1 MAGSDHYDTLGVP
14 KDASQDDVKKAFRK
28 IAKENHPDV
37 VGADAA
43 KLQRFKDAKEA
54 YETLGNVD
62 ARARYDRRGDR
73 VRMGSGLGFYR
84 PPPVSQP
91 AGAQAP
97 SDLDLEDIFNDFS
110 GGADFGFGRKG
121 TTRATPR
128 AEPPTP
134 GRDIPV
140 FVNVPADVGHAGGS
154 VSVSYSRLKRNDG
167 SRSLSRVDE
176 IHDLKVPPGTAH
188 GTTLRVEKMG
198 DAGLN
203 GGTYGDLIAD
213 ISLVEP
219 RARGASGRMKMPP
232 HPQPE
237 PNPPGDL
244 DDEDTDER
252 DQARRPAA
260 PVGEEN
266 VRVDVGVFTAIL
278 GGAIRVHTSAGPVR
292 VTVPAGTSSGA
303 RFRLPGKGTPDLNGR
318 TRDLVAEVR
327 ILVPKS
333 LDEQSRE
340 LLARVR
346 GLNPEKE

>member
-1 MAGSDHYDTLGVP
+1 MAGSDHYDTLGVA
-14 KDASQDDVKKAFRK
+14 KDASPEEIKKAFRK
-28 IAKENHPDV
+28 IAKENHPDA
-37 VGADAA
+37 VGSDAV

-54 YETLGNVD
+54 YDTLGNVD
-62 ARARYDRRGDR
+62 SRARYDRRGDR

-121 TTRATPR
+121 NTRAAPR
-128 AEPPTP
+128 VDPPTP

-140 FVNVPADVGHAGGS
+140 FVNVPADLGHGGGS
-154 VSVSYSRLKRNDG
+154 VSVSYSRLKRKDG

-176 IHDLKVPPGTAH
+176 IHDLKIPPGTAH
-188 GTTLRVEKMG
+188 GSTLRVDKMG

-219 RARGASGRMKMPP
+219 KPRGASGRMKMPP
-232 HPQPE
+232 HPD
-237 PNPPGDL
+237 PNPGGL
-244 DDEDTDER
+244 EDEDTDER
-252 DQARRPAA
+252 GQARRPAQ

-266 VRVDVGVFTAIL
+266 IRVDVGVFTAML
-278 GGAIRVHTSAGPVR
+278 GGAVRVHTSAGPVR

-303 RFRLPGKGTPDLNGR
+303 RFRLAGKGTPDLNGR
-318 TRDLVAEVR
+318 LRDLVAEVR
-327 ILVPKS
+327 IRVPKN
-333 LDEQSRE
+333 LDDQSRE

-346 GLNPEKE
+346 ELNPEKE